1 MIAPPSADPFHPSK
15 IILDKA
21 RLKRIS
27 KPKNRFFLAPISIF
41 FLFFLFT
48 IELNL
53 KKKVVIKKFNK
64 LLHKNLILF
73 KLLYKNSN

>member
-27 KPKNRFFLAPISIF
+27 KPKNRFFLAPISHF
-41 FLFFLFT
+41 SFLFFIYNR
-48 IELNL
+48 IEFE
-53 KKKVVIKKFNK
+53 KKVVIKKFNK